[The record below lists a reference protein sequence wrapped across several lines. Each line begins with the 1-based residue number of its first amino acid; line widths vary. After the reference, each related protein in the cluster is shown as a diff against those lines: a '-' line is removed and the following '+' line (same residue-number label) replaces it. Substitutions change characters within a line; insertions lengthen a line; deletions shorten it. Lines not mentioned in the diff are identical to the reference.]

1 MKIYLDSTY
10 IKHYHKRIAPNTNLN
25 SKATERIKLFQED
38 TRNPVLKDHSLT
50 GSHSGHRGF
59 WITGNIR
66 VIYERVGNEEV
77 LFLDIGTHPQVY

>member
-10 IKHYHKRIAPNTNLN
+10 VKHYQKRIASKINLC
-25 SKATERIKLFQED
+25 SKTAERIKLFQQEPD
-38 TRNPVLKDHSLT
+38 HPLLKDHSLT
-50 GSHSGHRGF
+50 GSHFGHRAF

-66 VIYERVGNEEV
+66 LVYERVGDNEV